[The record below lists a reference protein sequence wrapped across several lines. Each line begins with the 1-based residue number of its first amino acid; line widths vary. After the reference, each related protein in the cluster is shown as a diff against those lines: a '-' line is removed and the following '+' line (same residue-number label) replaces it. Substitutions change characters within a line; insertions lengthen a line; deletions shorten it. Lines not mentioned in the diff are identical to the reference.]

1 MIFGVFLFIS
11 SIEIFFFFFLG
22 IIQKLWFCGH
32 YSRLNSMQIY
42 TFCITLLY
50 FFYTKLKKLY
60 ICTNLTNTKSIMKHI
75 IRVLFL
81 TLFSLTTFATVH
93 EVNSGMFFYEP
104 SSLTINIGD
113 TVVWVNDGGTHD
125 VNGNINTITGET
137 FGNPESFSSSA
148 TNVVG
153 ATIYTHVFDIAGTY
167 KYDCSVGNHALQG
180 MTGTIIVEGSNGTVV
195 DIVVNSDDLNILQ
208 SAVLAA
214 ELAGTL
220 SGNGPFTVFAPTDA
234 AFDALADGVLDGLLE
249 NIDALTAVLY
259 HHVHSGNVLS
269 TDLSDDM
276 QVPTLN
282 EDTLTVSIDGNVVMI
297 DMSTVTVADIV
308 AENGVVH
315 VIDMVLIPETNDQ
328 TVMSIIANSPVHTTL
343 NQAIE
348 AAGLVE
354 TLSGDGPFTVFAPVD
369 SAFNGL
375 PDGALELILANTDQ
389 LTELLFNHVH
399 SGEVYSEDLEDGMMV
414 PTLNNTELEVSIEGM
429 TVMINLSTVIQAD
442 QSASNGVVHII
453 DQILTPEVGQVDS
466 TVWSIIEFS
475 PIHTTLEAAII
486 AAELD
491 GALSGEGPFTV
502 FAPTDD
508 AFGALPAGTVDAL
521 LADIPQL
528 SSILLHHVHPD
539 NALAEDL
546 MNGMEIPTMNDD
558 VLVVNIDGSSVMI
571 DMATV
576 VQADLEADNGVV
588 HFIDMVLIP
597 DTDPTGVE
605 SLFKGQDVEYLHTIN
620 LLGELVDRN
629 STDKV
634 LIDIYSNGT
643 SVKRY
648 NLRK

>member
-1 MIFGVFLFIS
+1 MKNLLRIFILSFI
-11 SIEIFFFFFLG
+11 
-22 IIQKLWFCGH
+22 
-32 YSRLNSMQIY
+32 
-42 TFCITLLY
+42 TF
-50 FFYTKLKKLY
+50 
-60 ICTNLTNTKSIMKHI
+60 SA
-75 IRVLFL
+75 
-81 TLFSLTTFATVH
+81 FATVH
-93 EVNSGMFFYEP
+93 QVNSGMFYYEP
-104 SSLTINIGD
+104 SSLTISIGD
-113 TVVWVNDGGTHD
+113 TVVWINDGGTHD
-125 VNGNINTITGET
+125 VNGNINTINGES

-167 KYDCSVGNHALQG
+167 NYDCSVGNHALQG

-195 DIVVNSDDLNILQ
+195 DIVVNSDDLNTLQ
-208 SAVLAA
+208 TAVLAA

-234 AFDALADGVLDGLLE
+234 AFDALADGVVNGLLE

-269 TDLSDDM
+269 TDLSDGM

-328 TVMSIIANSPVHTTL
+328 TVMSIIANSPVHETL

-348 AAGLVE
+348 AAGLEE

-369 SAFNGL
+369 SAFEGL

-399 SGEVYSEDLEDGMMV
+399 SGEVYSEDLEDGMMI

-453 DQILTPEVGQVDS
+453 DKVLIPEVGQVDS

-486 AAELD
+486 AADLD

-508 AFGALPAGTVDAL
+508 AFDALPAGTVDAL

-528 SSILLHHVHPD
+528 NSILLHHVHPD

-546 MNGMEIPTMNDD
+546 MDGMGVPTMNDD
-558 VLVVNIDGSSVMI
+558 VLFVSIDGSSVMI
-571 DMATV
+571 GMANV
-576 VQADLEADNGVV
+576 IQADIEADNGVV
-588 HFIDMVLIP
+588 HVIDMVLIP

-605 SLFKGQDVEYLHTIN
+605 TLFKGQDVEYLHTIN

-629 STDKV
+629 STDKI